1 MSFAR
6 SDLKALVGCERG
18 RVGRVLPHSMRTANN
33 ATKTRCKRGH
43 VRRALNY
50 TTYYATFE
58 SSYQCK
64 TRHVQHII
72 NYNTR
77 IKITRMFK
85 VITHGTPHQH
95 TTHTVSSHAKSPKT
109 TPHKKLAASNRLQ
122 FDTASTCTR
131 VRSSYSPGT
140 IDTIRGAF
148 TITLR
153 GATPPK
159 RSTIAGK
166 ANA

>member
-85 VITHGTPHQH
+85 VKFYAWHTASAHRISTPHTPCHHTRSHLKPHHTKTRCVKPITVQH
-95 TTHTVSSHAKSPKT
+95 SEYLYA
-109 TPHKKLAASNRLQ
+109 R
-122 FDTASTCTR
+122 
-131 VRSSYSPGT
+131 
-140 IDTIRGAF
+140 
-148 TITLR
+148 
-153 GATPPK
+153 
-159 RSTIAGK
+159 
-166 ANA
+166 

>member
-18 RVGRVLPHSMRTANN
+18 RVGHVLPHSMRTANN

-50 TTYYATFE
+50 TPYYATFE

-95 TTHTVSSHAKSPKT
+95 TTRTVSPHAKSSKT
-109 TPHKKLAASNRLQ
+109 TQKNSLRQTDYS
-122 FDTASTCTR
+122 STQR
-131 VRSSYSPGT
+131 VLVR
-140 IDTIRGAF
+140 A
-148 TITLR
+148 L
-153 GATPPK
+153 
-159 RSTIAGK
+159 K
-166 ANA
+166 ALIHQEQ

>member
-50 TTYYATFE
+50 TPYYATFE

-85 VITHGTPHQH
+85 VITHCTPHQH
-95 TTHTVSSHAKSPKT
+95 TTHTVSPHAKSPKT
-109 TPHKKLAASNRLQ
+109 TPQYVEPSQSPCEEQPLLSVPRLLAKLMLELPNLQ
-122 FDTASTCTR
+122 QKYLGSLQACR
-131 VRSSYSPGT
+131 EPYP
-140 IDTIRGAF
+140 
-148 TITLR
+148 
-153 GATPPK
+153 
-159 RSTIAGK
+159 
-166 ANA
+166 